1 MTNGRLVRRDARIP
15 SDYGCR
21 FCGTCWGQPSHS
33 GHCDATQCKA
43 CGSVQC
49 MGNGLS
55 RGQCSVCLVGLLPGW
70 SGSDRACGYKG
81 CKERAI
87 AAAPRVGY
95 VCGTHSMRALH
106 STARLANR
114 TGGGQ
119 TVAEYIRRQ
128 LDAAPR
134 VWVFVSAPAVR
145 DSSSYIEPWRNLPV
159 PERAADSVDRDAF
172 FQSRR

>member
-1 MTNGRLVRRDARIP
+1 MTNGRMVRRDARIP
-15 SDYGCR
+15 SDYGCT
-21 FCGTCWGQPSHS
+21 FCGTCWGQPSRS

-49 MGNGLS
+49 MGNGLG
-55 RGQCSVCLVGLLPGW
+55 RGQCAICFAGLLPGW
-70 SGSDRACGYKG
+70 SGTDRACGYKG

-95 VCGTHSMRALH
+95 VCGTHALRAIH
-106 STARLANR
+106 NR

-119 TVAEYIRRQ
+119 TVAEHIRRC
-128 LDAAPR
+128 LDVAPLM
-134 VWVFVSAPAVR
+134 WVFVTAPATR
-145 DSSSYIEPWRNLPV
+145 DRSTTIEPWRHLPM
-159 PERAADSVDRDAF
+159 PERASESIDRDAF